1 MPQPWRK
8 LSQGQVDKPVERP
21 LIKKSSDKRLK
32 LPTDKQSIDEESHQL
47 TSPSQAHP
55 SVGGG
60 AEAAEKEEEE
70 PGLVLPPPMKPISD
84 STAADPSAIKGNKGS
99 GGGAADITEIERI
112 VKEKME
118 QHEGKLK
125 LDPLSSIDE
134 AGVGKE
140 GEEANDESGVDD
152 SSASAENAE
161 TALRRRNYALKEL
174 ISTEERYIEDL
185 ALIVDG
191 YMVEVRNSEDII
203 IPEDLKGAKEKMVFA
218 NIASIY
224 EWHRE

>member
-1 MPQPWRK
+1 METVWELNSLYLYLQ
-8 LSQGQVDKPVERP
+8 
-21 LIKKSSDKRLK
+21 
-32 LPTDKQSIDEESHQL
+32 LPTDKQSIDEESHHHQL

-55 SVGGG
+55 SGDG
-60 AEAAEKEEEE
+60 EKEEEE
-70 PGLVLPPPMKPISD
+70 VGLVLPPPMKPISD
-84 STAADPSAIKGNKGS
+84 STASDPTLKGIDGK
-99 GGGAADITEIERI
+99 GAADITEIERI

-134 AGVGKE
+134 AVGRDD
-140 GEEANDESGVDD
+140 GEEVNDESGVDD

-185 ALIVDG
+185 ALIVEG
-191 YMVEVRNSEDII
+191 YMTEVRSSEDIF

>member
-1 MPQPWRK
+1 M
-8 LSQGQVDKPVERP
+8 
-21 LIKKSSDKRLK
+21 
-32 LPTDKQSIDEESHQL
+32 DEESHL
-47 TSPSQAHP
+47 TSPTTHAD
-55 SVGGG
+55 G
-60 AEAAEKEEEE
+60 EKEEEE
-70 PGLVLPPPMKPISD
+70 VGLVLPPPMKPISD
-84 STAADPSAIKGNKGS
+84 PAAADPSIKGIDGS
-99 GGGAADITEIERI
+99 GAADITEIERI

-134 AGVGKE
+134 AGGKE
-140 GEEANDESGVDD
+140 EEVNDESGVDD
-152 SSASAENAE
+152 SSASVENAE

-185 ALIVDG
+185 SLIVEG
-191 YMVEVRNSEDII
+191 YMVEVRSSEDIV
-203 IPEDLKGAKEKMVFA
+203 IPEDLKGGKEKMVFA

>member
-1 MPQPWRK
+1 
-8 LSQGQVDKPVERP
+8 
-21 LIKKSSDKRLK
+21 
-32 LPTDKQSIDEESHQL
+32 
-47 TSPSQAHP
+47 
-55 SVGGG
+55 
-60 AEAAEKEEEE
+60 
-70 PGLVLPPPMKPISD
+70 MKPISD
-84 STAADPSAIKGNKGS
+84 PTAADPSIKGIDGK
-99 GGGAADITEIERI
+99 GAADITEIERI

-125 LDPLSSIDE
+125 LDTLSSIDE
-134 AGVGKE
+134 QPGGKE
-140 GEEANDESGVDD
+140 AEEVNDESGVDD
-152 SSASAENAE
+152 SSASVENAE

-185 ALIVDG
+185 ALIVEG
-191 YMVEVRNSEDII
+191 YMEEVRNSEDIV

>member
-1 MPQPWRK
+1 MSTGIK
-8 LSQGQVDKPVERP
+8 LCVLLYFLQ
-21 LIKKSSDKRLK
+21 
-32 LPTDKQSIDEESHQL
+32 LPTDKQSIDEESQQL
-47 TSPSQAHP
+47 TSPSQTHP
-55 SVGGG
+55 PD
-60 AEAAEKEEEE
+60 AEKDEEEV
-70 PGLVLPPPMKPISD
+70 GLVLPPPMKPISD
-84 STAADPSAIKGNKGS
+84 SAAADPSIKGIDGK
-99 GGGAADITEIERI
+99 GAADITEIERI

-118 QHEGKLK
+118 QHEGKSK

-134 AGVGKE
+134 VTPTVVKD

-152 SSASAENAE
+152 SSASIETAE

-174 ISTEERYIEDL
+174 ISTEEKYIEDL

-191 YMVEVRNSEDII
+191 YMVEVRGSEDIV

>member
-1 MPQPWRK
+1 M
-8 LSQGQVDKPVERP
+8 LSHSERRVVECLALNLIVCP
-21 LIKKSSDKRLK
+21 LHSQ
-32 LPTDKQSIDEESHQL
+32 LPTDKQSVDEESSQL
-47 TSPSQAHP
+47 TSPTAGHQATHP
-55 SVGGG
+55 DG
-60 AEAAEKEEEE
+60 EREPEEE

-84 STAADPSAIKGNKGS
+84 TAAADPSVKGID
-99 GGGAADITEIERI
+99 GAADITEIERI

-118 QHEGKLK
+118 QHEGKLNK

-134 AGVGKE
+134 AGGGLGKE
-140 GEEANDESGVDD
+140 DGEANDESGVDD
-152 SSASAENAE
+152 SSASVENAE

-191 YMVEVRNSEDII
+191 YMAEVRGSEDIV
-203 IPEDLKGAKEKMVFA
+203 IPEDLKGGKEKMVFA

-224 EWHRE
+224 EWHKE